1 MIRRIAPLALSI
13 LAAAAIDTPAIQAS
27 TPQQPLDVKTVQSA
41 DFTRG
46 GTVRIGGTVG
56 ELNIETWDQPRV
68 EATLTRTEYTDAD
81 ERAEMTRKLGRI
93 GLAVAKRGTDVEVAM
108 TIPKRIFIARWLRGK
123 TNATLVTRVM
133 VPRDAKLVVRHE
145 NGSVFIYDAANDVDA
160 KARFGDIVLQLAD
173 PVRYGINAKVNVGGV
188 YTDYAGRYRHPVLVG
203 EKYASSAPA
212 AGGHT
217 VTLRV
222 EIGGISIVKMG
233 PVPTSGF

>member
-1 MIRRIAPLALSI
+1 MIRRIAPLALLI
-13 LAAAAIDTPAIQAS
+13 LAAAAIETRAIEAS
-27 TPQQPLDVKTVQSA
+27 TPEQPVEVKTVQSA
-41 DFTRG
+41 DFARG
-46 GTVRIGGTVG
+46 GTVRIGGTQG

-81 ERAEMTRKLGRI
+81 ERDRMKRKLQRI
-93 GLAVAKRGTDVEVAM
+93 GLAVEKHGSDVAVEVQ
-108 TIPKRIFIARWLRGK
+108 IPKRIFIARWLRGK
-123 TNATLVTRVM
+123 TNATLVCRVM

-145 NGSVFIYDAANDVDA
+145 NGSVFVYGAANDIDA

-173 PVRYGINAKVNVGGV
+173 PGQYGINAKVNVGGV
-188 YTDYAGRYRHPVLVG
+188 YTDYSGRYRHPVLVG
-203 EKYASSAPA
+203 EKYASDAP

>member
-1 MIRRIAPLALSI
+1 MIRRIAPPALLVLAV
-13 LAAAAIDTPAIQAS
+13 AAIDTPAIQAS
-27 TPQQPLDVKTVQSA
+27 TPQQPIDVKTFQSVN
-41 DFTRG
+41 FTRG

-56 ELNIETWDQPRV
+56 ELNVETWDQPHV
-68 EATLTRTEYTDAD
+68 EATLTRTEYTDRD
-81 ERAEMTRKLGRI
+81 ERDEKKRKLGRI
-93 GLAVAKRGTDVEVAM
+93 GLAVAKRGNDVDVSV

-173 PVRYGINAKVNVGGV
+173 PGRYGINAKVSVGGV
-188 YTDYAGRYRHPVLVG
+188 YTDYSGRYRHPVLVG
-203 EKYASSAPA
+203 EKFASNAP
-212 AGGHT
+212 AGGHS

>member
-1 MIRRIAPLALSI
+1 MTRRIALLALSI
-13 LAAAAIDTPAIQAS
+13 LAAAAIDSPAILAS
-27 TPQQPLDVKTVQSA
+27 TPQQPIDVKTVQTA

-46 GTVRIGGTVG
+46 GTVRIGGTQG

-81 ERAEMTRKLGRI
+81 ERDQMKRKLGGI
-93 GLAVAKRGTDVEVAM
+93 GLAVQKRGSDVEVAV

-173 PVRYGINAKVNVGGV
+173 PGRFGIDAKVNVGGV
-188 YTDYAGRYRHPVLVG
+188 YTDYSGRYRHPVRVG
-203 EKYASSAPA
+203 EKFASSAP
-212 AGGHT
+212 GGHA
-217 VTLRV
+217 VILRV

-233 PVPTSGF
+233 PIPTSGF